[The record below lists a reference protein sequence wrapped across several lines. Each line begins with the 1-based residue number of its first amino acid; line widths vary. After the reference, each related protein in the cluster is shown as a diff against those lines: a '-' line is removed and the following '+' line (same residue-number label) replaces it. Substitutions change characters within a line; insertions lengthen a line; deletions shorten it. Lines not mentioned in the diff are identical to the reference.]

1 MAKDTGPK
9 CRYCRRE
16 GSKLFLKGVRCY
28 TDKCSFERRPYPPG
42 QHGQARVK
50 MSDYKIRLREKQ
62 KVKRIYGI
70 GERQFRKYFA
80 IANRRGGKTGETL
93 LQLLERRLDNV
104 VFRMGLAKTRMDAR
118 QLVLHKHV
126 ALNNRC
132 VNIPSVLVKPNDVI
146 VVKEKSKER
155 VRVSDSLEFS
165 KNSEPIAWLEV
176 NRDKKEALIKSL
188 PDRASVQYP
197 IREQLIVEFYSR

>member
-16 GSKLFLKGVRCY
+16 GTKLFLKGVRCF

-70 GERQFRKYFA
+70 GERQFRKYFSMA
-80 IANRRGGKTGETL
+80 SRKGKTGETL
-93 LQLLERRLDNV
+93 LQFLERRLDNV
-104 VFRMGLAKTRMDAR
+104 IFRMGVAKTRMDAR
-118 QLVLHKHV
+118 QLVLHRHV
-126 ALNNRC
+126 AVNNHC
-132 VNIPSVLVKPNDVI
+132 VNIPSFLVKPNDV
-146 VVKEKSKER
+146 VSMREKSKNKQR
-155 VRVSDSLEFS
+155 VLDSFEFS
-165 KNSEPIAWLEV
+165 KNAEPIAWMEV
-176 NRDKKEALIKSL
+176 NRDKQEAMIKSL
-188 PDRASVQYP
+188 PDRASIQYP

>member
-16 GSKLFLKGVRCY
+16 GSKLFLKGVRCF

-126 ALNNRC
+126 ALNSRC

-146 VVKEKSKER
+146 VVKEKSAER
-155 VRVSDSLEFS
+155 VRVMDSLEFS
-165 KNSEPIAWLEV
+165 KNTEPINWLEV
-176 NRDKKEALIKSL
+176 NRDKKEALVKSL